1 MSERVAAPWANE
13 LRRAGFR
20 DERVISA
27 MDLPRDIFAPRG
39 FGGWNSAALPIGH
52 GQTISHPLTV
62 AQMTSL
68 LIEKNP
74 RKVLEIGTGSGFQ
87 AAVLSMLCDEVCTV
101 ERIQALQSEAIFR
114 FNRLEIYNIKTRYSH
129 GTLGWPDEAPFDAI
143 IVTAC
148 AQERPD
154 ALLAQLGPD
163 GRLVTPLAAPD
174 GKQYLKVY
182 DHKGSGSDFTERT
195 VREVRFVPLV
205 AGNPE

>member
-74 RKVLEIGTGSGFQ
+74 RKVLEMVRS
-87 AAVLSMLCDEVCTV
+87 
-101 ERIQALQSEAIFR
+101 ERA
-114 FNRLEIYNIKTRYSH
+114 H
-129 GTLGWPDEAPFDAI
+129 
-143 IVTAC
+143 V
-148 AQERPD
+148 
-154 ALLAQLGPD
+154 
-163 GRLVTPLAAPD
+163 
-174 GKQYLKVY
+174 
-182 DHKGSGSDFTERT
+182 
-195 VREVRFVPLV
+195 
-205 AGNPE
+205 

>member
-101 ERIQALQSEAIFR
+101 ERIQALQSEASR
-114 FNRLEIYNIKTRYSH
+114 PGTLTARSAGRTRLRLTPSSSRPARRSGLTRYLRSS
-129 GTLGWPDEAPFDAI
+129 GPTEGW
-143 IVTAC
+143 
-148 AQERPD
+148 
-154 ALLAQLGPD
+154 
-163 GRLVTPLAAPD
+163 
-174 GKQYLKVY
+174 
-182 DHKGSGSDFTERT
+182 
-195 VREVRFVPLV
+195 
-205 AGNPE
+205 